1 MIDPPCRAGLT
12 TIEGGYAGIPAF
24 LEDKN
29 KMTDRKYFGTDGIR
43 GLVGEWPI
51 SADFMLRLGR
61 ALGAVLASED
71 GNRPKVLIGKDTRVS
86 GYMFEAALEA
96 GLVAA
101 GADVGLLGP
110 MPTPAV
116 AFLTRSMRAQAGIV
130 ISASHNPHHDNGIK
144 FFSADG
150 EKLSD
155 EVELAIESELDAAFA
170 TVPSEQLGKAVRV
183 DDAVA
188 RYAEFCKATVAED
201 FSLRGRKLVLDC
213 AHGATYQVAPKVFA
227 ELGAEVIAIGDK
239 PDGFNIN
246 QGVGSTH
253 PEALQRTVLEHA
265 ADLGIAF
272 DGDGDRVILVDRHG
286 ELADGDDILY
296 ILARHLREHDLLAG
310 PVVGTLMSNFGL
322 QQALAKLEVPLIRA
336 NVGDRYVMQQ
346 LRQHQ
351 GVLGGETSGHILCLD
366 RASTGDGIIAALA
379 VLEALAGRTEDL
391 ATARQGLKKYPQ
403 VMLNVRAGGAR
414 EALHSDEVRRALGEV
429 EQTLHGRGRVVLRA
443 SGTEPLVR
451 VTVEGAEA
459 AEVRQLA
466 EKLAG
471 IVKSAAERS

>member
-1 MIDPPCRAGLT
+1 
-12 TIEGGYAGIPAF
+12 
-24 LEDKN
+24 
-29 KMTDRKYFGTDGIR
+29 MTERKYFGTDGIR

-61 ALGAVLASED
+61 AVGAVLRRE
-71 GNRPKVLIGKDTRVS
+71 GGLRPKVLIGKDTRIS
-86 GYMFEAALEA
+86 GYMFESALEA

-116 AFLTRSMRAQAGIV
+116 AFLTYSMRAQAGIV

-144 FFSADG
+144 FFSDAG

-155 EVELAIESELDAAFA
+155 AVELAIEAELDAPFT
-170 TVPSEQLGKAVRV
+170 TVASEQLGKAARV
-183 DDAVA
+183 SDAVA
-188 RYAEFCKATVAED
+188 RYAEFCKATVAKD
-201 FSLRGRKLVLDC
+201 FSLRGLKLVLDC

-227 ELGAEVIAIGDK
+227 ELGAEVIAIGDT

-246 QGVGSTH
+246 QDVGSTH
-253 PEALQRTVLEHA
+253 PEALRQAVLAHS

-272 DGDGDRVILVDRHG
+272 DGDGDRLILVDRHG
-286 ELADGDDILY
+286 NLADGDDILY
-296 ILARHLREHDLLAG
+296 ILARHLHARGLLIG

-322 QQALAKLEVPLIRA
+322 QQALAELDVSLIRA

-346 LRQHQ
+346 LRQHH
-351 GVLGGETSGHILCLD
+351 GMLGGETSGHILCLD

-379 VLEALAGRTEDL
+379 VLEALGSSGQDL
-391 ATARQGLKKYPQ
+391 VAARQGLKKFPQ
-403 VMLNVRAGGAR
+403 VMLNVRTSGAR
-414 EALHSDEVRRALGEV
+414 EALGSDEVRQALGEV
-429 EQTLHGRGRVVLRA
+429 EQALQGRGRVVLRA

-471 IVKSAAERS
+471 IVRSVAERS

>member
-1 MIDPPCRAGLT
+1 M
-12 TIEGGYAGIPAF
+12 
-24 LEDKN
+24 N
-29 KMTDRKYFGTDGIR
+29 QRKYFGTDGIR
-43 GLVGEWPI
+43 GMVGQWPI

-61 ALGAVLASED
+61 AVGSVLAREGKD
-71 GNRPKVLIGKDTRVS
+71 RPLVLIGKDTRIS
-86 GYMFEAALEA
+86 GYMFESALES

-116 AFLTRSMRAQAGIV
+116 AFLTRSMRASAGIV
-130 ISASHNPHHDNGIK
+130 ISASHNPYHDNGIK
-144 FFSADG
+144 FFSSGG

-155 EVELAIESELDAAFA
+155 EVELAIEREVDADFA
-170 TVPSEQLGKAVRV
+170 TVASERLGRATRIS
-183 DDAVA
+183 DAVA

-201 FSLRGRKLVLDC
+201 FSLRGLKLVLDC

-246 QGVGSTH
+246 RESGSTH
-253 PEALQRTVLEHA
+253 PQALKQAVLAHG

-272 DGDGDRVILVDRHG
+272 DGDGDRLVLVDRHG
-286 ELADGDDILY
+286 VLADGDDILY
-296 ILARHLREHDLLAG
+296 VLALSWHARGLLEG
-310 PVVGTLMSNFGL
+310 PVVGTLMSNYGL
-322 QQALAKLEVPLIRA
+322 QLALAELDVSLIRA

-346 LRQHQ
+346 LRQHG

-366 RASTGDGIIAALA
+366 RATTGDGIVAALA
-379 VLEALAGRTEDL
+379 VLEALALSGQDL
-391 ATARQGLKKYPQ
+391 ATARRGLKKLPQ
-403 VMLNVRAGGAR
+403 VMLNVRAIGAR
-414 EALHSDEVRRALGEV
+414 EALVSSEVQQSLAEV
-429 EQTLHGRGRVVLRA
+429 EQTLRGRGRVVLRA

-451 VTVEGAEA
+451 VTIEA
-459 AEVRQLA
+459 ADATEVQQLA

-471 IVKSAAERS
+471 IVKSVAERS